1 MLLTRFAGIAPI
13 VAPADGAQPLRLHL
27 VSAILG
33 DLMGA
38 TVRDRFEL
46 RVDDQAR
53 QWLEEHPQASRLFIA
68 YMSSRACCSGA
79 RVCDVRIR
87 VDTAA
92 SQPDARGAS
101 WVALGLLSG
110 REVLIDARLIDRMP
124 AQLRFI
130 QRGVGPF
137 RHLDLDLSGEQWA
150 DVLYPVPR

>member
-1 MLLTRFAGIAPI
+1 MASTL
-13 VAPADGAQPLRLHL
+13 
-27 VSAILG
+27 
-33 DLMGA
+33 
-38 TVRDRFEL
+38 RDRFEL

-53 QWLEEHPQASRLFIA
+53 QWLDEHPQAWRLFIA

-87 VDTAA
+87 VDTTA
-92 SQPDARGAS
+92 SQPDTRGAS
-101 WVALGLLSG
+101 WVTLGLLRD

-124 AQLRFI
+124 AQLPII

>member
-1 MLLTRFAGIAPI
+1 M
-13 VAPADGAQPLRLHL
+13 
-27 VSAILG
+27 SAILI

-38 TVRDRFEL
+38 SLRDRFAL
-46 RVDDQAR
+46 SVDDQAR
-53 QWLEEHPQASRLFIA
+53 QWLDEHPRALRLFIA

-87 VDTAA
+87 VDTAT
-92 SQPDARGAS
+92 SQPDTRGSS
-101 WVALGLLSG
+101 WVALGLLRG
-110 REVLIDARLIDRMP
+110 RDVLIDARLIDRMP

-150 DVLYPVPR
+150 DVLYPLPR

>member
-1 MLLTRFAGIAPI
+1 
-13 VAPADGAQPLRLHL
+13 
-27 VSAILG
+27 
-33 DLMGA
+33 MGP
-38 TVRDRFEL
+38 TLRDRFDL
-46 RVDDQAR
+46 RVDDRAQ
-53 QWLEEHPQASRLFIA
+53 QWLDEHPQASRLFIA

-87 VDTAA
+87 VDTTA
-92 SQPDARGAS
+92 SQSDTRSAS
-101 WVALGLLSG
+101 WIALGWLRG
-110 REVLIDARLIDRMP
+110 REVLIDAHLIDRMP

>member
-1 MLLTRFAGIAPI
+1 L
-13 VAPADGAQPLRLHL
+13 GAAAVTLSPSRLYL
-27 VSAILG
+27 ISAILG

-38 TVRDRFEL
+38 TLRDRFAL
-46 RVDDQAR
+46 SVDDQAR
-53 QWLEEHPQASRLFIA
+53 HWLDEHPQASRLFIA

-87 VDTAA
+87 VETAA
-92 SQPDARGAS
+92 SQPDTRGSS
-101 WVALGLLSG
+101 WVALGLLRG
-110 REVLIDARLIDRMP
+110 REILIDARLIDRMP
-124 AQLRFI
+124 PQLRFI

>member
-1 MLLTRFAGIAPI
+1 MGASADAGCNGSGCLA
-13 VAPADGAQPLRLHL
+13 
-27 VSAILG
+27 SAILRY
-33 DLMGA
+33 LMGA
-38 TVRDRFEL
+38 TLTDRFDL

-53 QWLEEHPQASRLFIA
+53 RWLDEHPRVSRLFIA

-87 VDTAA
+87 VDTTA
-92 SQPDARGAS
+92 SQPDMRGAS
-101 WVALGLLSG
+101 WVALGLVRG

-130 QRGVGPF
+130 QRGIGPF
-137 RHLDLDLSGEQWA
+137 RHLDLDLSGDQWA

>member
-1 MLLTRFAGIAPI
+1 VGIAWM
-13 VAPADGAQPLRLHL
+13 VGSCGGHAQPLHLHRI
-27 VSAILG
+27 SAILG

-38 TVRDRFEL
+38 TLRDQFAFS
-46 RVDDQAR
+46 VDGQAR
-53 QWLEEHPQASRLFIA
+53 QWLDEHPQASRLFIA

-87 VDTAA
+87 VDTTA
-92 SQPDARGAS
+92 SQPDTRGSS
-101 WVALGLLSG
+101 WVALGWLRG

-124 AQLRFI
+124 AQLRFV

>member
-1 MLLTRFAGIAPI
+1 
-13 VAPADGAQPLRLHL
+13 
-27 VSAILG
+27 
-33 DLMGA
+33 MGA

-53 QWLEEHPQASRLFIA
+53 DWLEDHPRASRLFIT

>member
-1 MLLTRFAGIAPI
+1 MAARE
-13 VAPADGAQPLRLHL
+13 GAAQSLRLHRMT
-27 VSAILG
+27 AILR

-38 TVRDRFEL
+38 TLRDRFEL
-46 RVDDQAR
+46 RVDDQAQ

-79 RVCDVRIR
+79 RVCDVRVR
-87 VDTAA
+87 VDTTA
-92 SQPDARGAS
+92 SQPDMSGAS
-101 WVALGLLSG
+101 WVALGRLRG
-110 REVLIDARLIDRMP
+110 REVLMDARLMDRMP

-130 QRGVGPF
+130 QRGFGPF